1 MPSFKYAV
9 RTLIKTPGFSVIAI
23 ATIALGIAANTAI
36 FSVVNA
42 VLLRPL
48 PFRDESRV
56 VKVMTSTAN
65 EPRSNHSAGEFL
77 DIERNNR
84 TLEALAGFRGDM
96 VAVAV
101 KTGEATQLQAQWV
114 TSSFFDVLGTPAALG
129 RPFSRAQNA
138 TPGERLVVLSRSAW
152 QTLFGTDTGAVGRRI
167 RINGEAHTVA
177 AVMPNGFQW
186 PEGAQ
191 LWVLSQRPVPPS
203 PIDIKDQDPLTNR
216 DVRYFE
222 AVARLKPGVSLS
234 DAQHDLHLIAAALQQ
249 QDPQSGGGRDI
260 RAVPVRQDMTG
271 DVRDALL
278 VIQGAVGLVLL
289 IACANVSSLLI
300 ARATGKR
307 RELAIRAA
315 LGAGRGHLLRQ
326 LLAESV
332 MLGLAGGV
340 AGLLLSAWLVVLLVR
355 LLPEGLP
362 RTDAIAL
369 DTTVMLVT
377 VAVSLVTGLV
387 FGILPALQ
395 ASRAKAADVIKDGGE
410 RGSTRARG
418 RAVLVV
424 VEIALTL
431 VLLVGAALLGAS
443 FLHLQRVDPG
453 FAPEHVTIAEL
464 GVPQARYPKGADQT
478 RLYHRLLDGLSQ
490 RPELQAVG
498 VGFPGPLHGA
508 NASGTFFIEG
518 RTSTTHADKPF
529 AHVGTVSSGYF
540 AAMGIPLLAGRAFTD
555 RDGENAAGVAIVS
568 VALAKQYWPGENPV
582 GKRLRFE
589 DKATEPWMT
598 VVGLIGDVRQLGL
611 SEAAPS
617 LLYLPYEQFPLPF
630 TTVAVRSSL
639 PEAAVTSLMRAQL
652 AAIDPDLPFGDTS
665 ALRSVLTRSVDEPR
679 FRAQLI
685 GIFAM
690 LALILAAVGVYG
702 LISYTVTQRT
712 REIGIRVALGAAP
725 GQILG
730 PVIREG
736 VLLALAGIGLGLAGA
751 LAAMRA
757 LTAFLFGV
765 GASDPLTFAGVALL
779 LLLVATAASYIPSRR
794 ALRVD
799 PMIAL
804 RAE

>member
-1 MPSFKYAV
+1 MRYAF
-9 RTLIKTPGFSVIAI
+9 RTLLQTPGFSIVAI

-48 PFRDESRV
+48 PFRDESRI
-56 VKVMTSTAN
+56 VKVLTSTAD
-65 EPRSNHSAGEFL
+65 EPKSNHSAGDFL

-84 TLEALAGFRGDM
+84 TFEALAGFRAD
-96 VAVAV
+96 VAAVAV
-101 KTGEATQLQAQWV
+101 NPGEPKQLQALWV
-114 TSSFFDVLGTPAALG
+114 TSSFFDVFRTPAALG
-129 RPFSRAQNA
+129 RTFSRAQNA
-138 TPGERLVVLSRSAW
+138 TPGERLVVLSDATW
-152 QTLFGTDTGAVGRRI
+152 QQLFGTDAGAVGRRI
-167 RINGEAHTVA
+167 RINGEAYTVA
-177 AVMPNGFQW
+177 AVMPRGFQW
-186 PEGAQ
+186 PEGTPM
-191 LWVLSQRPVPPS
+191 WMLSPKPVPPS
-203 PIDIKDQDPLTNR
+203 PLDIKDQDPLTNR

-222 AVARLKPGVSLS
+222 AVGRLKPGVSLAG
-234 DAQHDLHLIAAALQQ
+234 AQQDLHLLAMAFQQ
-249 QDPQSGGGRDI
+249 QHPDSSGGRDI
-260 RAVPVRQDMTG
+260 RAVPVREDLTG
-271 DVRDALL
+271 GVRDALL
-278 VIQGAVGLVLL
+278 VIQGAVGLV
-289 IACANVSSLLI
+289 LLI

-332 MLGLAGGV
+332 VLGLAGGV
-340 AGLLLSAWLVVLLVR
+340 TGLLLSAWLVVLLVR
-355 LLPEGLP
+355 VLPGGLP
-362 RTDAIAL
+362 RADTITLDRTVAI
-369 DTTVMLVT
+369 VT
-377 VAVSLVTGLV
+377 VVASLVTGLL

-395 ASRAKAADVIKDGGE
+395 ASRAKAGEVIKNAGE

-418 RAVLVV
+418 RAVLVI

-431 VLLVGAALLGAS
+431 VLLVGASLLGAS

-453 FAPEHVTIAEL
+453 FNAEHVTIAEL
-464 GVPQARYPKGADQT
+464 GVPQTRYPKGSDQT
-478 RLYHRLLDGLSQ
+478 RLYHRLLEGLSQ

-508 NASGTFFIEG
+508 SASGTFYIEG
-518 RTSTTHADKPF
+518 RSSTTRADKPF
-529 AHVGTVSSGYF
+529 AHVGMVSGKYF

-555 RDGENAAGVAIVS
+555 RDGQDAPGIAIVS
-568 VALAKQYWPGENPV
+568 AALAKRYWPGENPV
-582 GKRLRFE
+582 GKRLRFD
-589 DKATEPWMT
+589 DKATEPWIT

-611 SEAAPS
+611 AEAPPT
-617 LLYLPYEQFPLPF
+617 LLYFPYEQFALPF

-639 PEAAVTSLMRAQL
+639 PEGAVTSLLRAQL

-665 ALRSVLTRSVDEPR
+665 SLQSVLTQSVDEPR
-679 FRAQLI
+679 FRAMLI
-685 GIFAM
+685 GLFAL

-725 GQILG
+725 RQVLL
-730 PVIREG
+730 PVVREG
-736 VLLALAGIGLGLAGA
+736 ITLALAGIGIGLVGA
-751 LAAMRA
+751 LLAARA
-757 LTAFLFGV
+757 LSSFLFGV

-779 LLLVATAASYIPSRR
+779 LLAVATAASYVPSRR

-799 PMIAL
+799 PMVAL